1 MLDEFSALK
10 SRNTCTCKYTTCLP
24 DTCIYNLLKMNTNQ
38 TAYIVRNTNYIVR
51 NTKCRY
57 IIKTTLHLK

>member
-38 TAYIVRNTNYIVR
+38 TAYIVRNT
-51 NTKCRY
+51 KCRY